1 MPENTTRWRS
11 ARGLISIAAISSVAL
26 ISACAP
32 PGAEGGDP
40 TTGPPAASVQRPER
54 APDETA
60 EGFNLDALIEAAKK
74 EGPISIYDETG
85 KVVKI
90 AEAFTAKYG
99 IEATGIKVETN
110 VLEKAA
116 MEDKANNII
125 GDVIATSEVP
135 TSYSSV
141 LADGVLISWTPGD
154 MYDTL
159 PEFATYPFLSSDNQM
174 LWTYNTEVNGD
185 TCPVSN
191 IWELTDPKFAGLVAI
206 PDPESRTVFTTA
218 WNQAARN
225 HAEAYSKAYE
235 ELYGEPLKTDE
246 PTAVHEWVKRLAKNS
261 PTVFKNDEEVSDA
274 VGAPG
279 QKNPPVGLMW
289 AAKYRNNADKGYSLA
304 ACAGINP
311 FLGASTPQT
320 LAYAAKTKSPNAA
333 KLYIHFATSQ
343 EGMEF
348 IMPDGKFS
356 FSTLV
361 TSDDPHNIAALRDQI
376 QPFDTAGLSD
386 DYVNTT
392 VWQDYWRSAR

>member
-1 MPENTTRWRS
+1 MPERFSHPKPRRV
-11 ARGLISIAAISSVAL
+11 AGLATLVVLAL
-26 ISACAP
+26 LSACAP
-32 PGAEGGDP
+32 PAGADGQSGQLVP
-40 TTGPPAASVQRPER
+40 IQRPDP

-60 EGFNLDALIEAAKK
+60 AGFDLDKLIAAAKK

-99 IEATGIKVETN
+99 IKANGVKIETN
-110 VLEKAA
+110 VLEKVA
-116 MEDKANNII
+116 MESQANNVI
-125 GDVIATSEVP
+125 GDVVATSEVP
-135 TSYSSV
+135 AVYAQL
-141 LADGVLISWTPGD
+141 LADGILTSWVPGD
-154 MYDTL
+154 MRDTL
-159 PEFATYPFLSSDNQM
+159 PETATYPFLSSDNQM
-174 LWTYNTEVNGD
+174 LWTYNTEVNGAN
-185 TCPVSN
+185 CPIKN
-191 IWELTDPKFAGLVAI
+191 IWELTDQKWAGLVAI

-225 HAEAYSKAYE
+225 HADAYAKAYKD
-235 ELYGEPLKTDE
+235 LYGEDLKTDE

-261 PTVFKNDEEVSDA
+261 PTIFKNDEEVSDA

-279 QKNPPVGLMW
+279 QTSPPMGLMW

-320 LAYAAKTKSPNAA
+320 LAYATKTKSPNAA

-356 FSTLV
+356 FSSLV
-361 TSDDPHNIAALRDQI
+361 TSSDPQGIAGIRDQI
-376 QPFDTAGLSD
+376 QPFDTVYLTD
-386 DYVNTT
+386 DYANTT
-392 VWQDYWRSAR
+392 TWQDFWRGNR